1 VTPRP
6 VLLAEDDPAPVIVH
20 GRDRPSHYLIVCDH
34 AGNAIPRSL
43 GTLGIPKEFLKEHI
57 AVDCNILPVAM
68 ATADGLD
75 AMLIAQAYSRLVVD
89 CNRRPTAADSIL
101 PVSDSVEIPGNAALS
116 EDERAA
122 RIEAIFAPYHAEI
135 GLELE
140 RRRNLDRECA
150 IISMH
155 SFTPQLRGGAPR
167 PWTLGVIS
175 GPDCRLGNPILQ
187 RFRQEPDLIVGQ
199 NEPYRI
205 SMEDDYTLPVHGEG
219 TGTPYV
225 EIEVRNDLIAAEE
238 DRKRIASVLVRGL
251 HDAWRDL
258 DG

>member
-1 VTPRP
+1 

-20 GRDRPSHYLIVCDH
+20 GRARPSRYLIVCDH

-43 GTLGIPKEFLKEHI
+43 GTLGIPKELLKEHI
-57 AVDCNILPVAM
+57 AMDCNILPVAM
-68 ATADGLD
+68 AIADGLN

-89 CNRRPTAADSIL
+89 CNRRPTAADSIVT
-101 PVSDSVEIPGNAALS
+101 VSDSVEIPGNVALS
-116 EDERAA
+116 QDERAA
-122 RIEAIFAPYHAEI
+122 RIEAIFVPYQAAI

-155 SFTPQLRGGAPR
+155 SFTPQLRGGAAR

-175 GPDCRLGNPILQ
+175 GQDCRLANPILR
-187 RFRQEPDLIVGQ
+187 RFRQEPGLIVGQ

-205 SMEDDYTLPVHGEG
+205 SMEDDCTLPVHGEG
-219 TGTPYV
+219 TGTRHV

-238 DRKRIASVLVRGL
+238 DGKRIASVLVRGF
-251 HDAWRDL
+251 HDAWRAL
-258 DG
+258 DE